1 MVKASRKTKTIVARP
16 PKYRDQLLK
25 PVVDSD
31 NCKDDEIFQPGLF
44 EHYVVRP
51 EELEKICICDFAS
64 YFEFSSFKK
73 NTKSQTEDDNIDDPN
88 WDGNEEEQKEL
99 LDWIPPLTQFKLMD
113 SSGYIKKRRF
123 RCVLKYRRNEKD
135 VLENAVSTLLLFK
148 PFRNENLEIHNADL
162 HRIMEENKEEIER
175 NQERYE
181 QNATLFENIDELEKI
196 FKDDDGDHILD
207 QNDEE
212 VEMEIVEE
220 VKDFEAKYEERDNTT
235 SKDKES
241 DKISYEELKEQ
252 VRSLNKDQR
261 SLFDDMV
268 ERYSIPLGVLEPLLL
283 HIQGAAGTG
292 KSFLLKALING
303 VRYITEKRKISIS
316 PEQPTVVVG
325 APTNNSAFNIGG
337 KTIHSLLGFG
347 FTDEETN
354 AYSGINGQNA
364 KDLPFKFE
372 NTRLMVLDEVSM
384 IGSNMFSKIS
394 LRLQEILSLWPSWKF
409 RSFGGLDLLLL
420 GDFFQLP
427 PILDRYIF
435 QNSTLR
441 GRCGA
446 LSKNHYED
454 NVSSFLLTEKMRSR
468 EDSTFGDLC
477 DAIACEQLTRS
488 DLELLNSRSDI
499 PCPFEQDHDNFKS
512 GNLMVLCLENTTI
525 QEINIEY
532 LHKLNKHQTLY
543 EFQAKDSFAHLSE
556 PVGEVNLNY
565 TDCGN
570 LASTLSIKVDSPVM
584 LTKNISKADGLL
596 NGKRGYVVDVDEK
609 NSIIWVEFFENIG
622 NIARMKEKLRPK
634 KSSQR
639 AVPIYLWK
647 NSVSFYLNG
656 KRKKGPLIH
665 RRNQFPLVLAYA
677 TTVHKA
683 QGLTLNS
690 VIVDFE
696 RNSKRA
702 VPAGAFYTAVSRVRS
717 LDKLFLRN
725 FKKTDIRTDV
735 RVKEEVEKLKKK
747 PYVFLKRFLYQQC
760 FQNIISE
767 TKISYLN
774 INGFATH
781 EKDISTDINLLESD
795 VIMLA
800 ETKSKSDCVGF
811 KIPGFRCLA
820 VLKPLNAG
828 SGGMAVLCKEER
840 IQEVEVIEKK
850 HQGYDLGYIE
860 YMQIMFNK
868 KTFTGLYL
876 HPTVATRRRDW
887 LKEQIDILKESCVI
901 MGDLNLRSEDPD
913 DLKKLENLFPKFK
926 LFIQGPTFQRS
937 NHFSSIDH
945 VFVSK
950 TNTDPFYCTAFKNIY
965 SDHSTI
971 SFR

>member
-1 MVKASRKTKTIVARP
+1 MQGLDMVKASRKTKTIVARP
-16 PKYRDQLLK
+16 PMYRDQLLK
-25 PVVDSD
+25 PIVDSE
-31 NCKDDEIFQPGLF
+31 NCEDDEIFQPGLF

-51 EELEKICICDFAS
+51 ETLEKICICDFAS
-64 YFEFSSFKK
+64 YFEFSSYKK
-73 NTKSQTEDDNIDDPN
+73 SSKSHTEDDNIDDPH
-88 WDGNEEEQKEL
+88 WDVDDEGKNEH
-99 LDWIPPLTQFKLMD
+99 LDWIPAGTQFKLMD
-113 SSGYIKKRRF
+113 SSGYITKRRF
-123 RCVLKYRRNEKD
+123 RCILKYRRNEKD
-135 VLENAVSTLLLFK
+135 VLENAISTLLLFK
-148 PFRNENLEIHNADL
+148 AFRNENSEIHNADL
-162 HRIMEENKEEIER
+162 HKLMAENKVEIER

-181 QNATLFENIDELEKI
+181 QNATLFENLDELEKM
-196 FKDDDGDHILD
+196 FKDDDGDPILD

-212 VEMEIVEE
+212 VEMEILEE
-220 VKDFEAKYEERDNTT
+220 VKDFEAKYEERDNNA
-235 SKDKES
+235 SKETES
-241 DKISYEELKEQ
+241 DKLSYEELKEQ

-261 SLFDDMV
+261 SLFDDMI

-292 KSFLLKALING
+292 KSFLLKTLING

-325 APTNNSAFNIGG
+325 APTNNAAFNIGG

-347 FTDEETN
+347 FTDEESN
-354 AYSGINGQNA
+354 AYSEMNGQNA

-394 LRLQEILSLWPSWKF
+394 LRLQEVLSLLPSWKF

-441 GRCGA
+441 GRCEA

-454 NVSSFLLTEKMRSR
+454 NVTSFLLTEKMRSR

-477 DAIACEQLTRS
+477 DAIAGEQLSRS
-488 DLELLNSRSDI
+488 DLELLSSRSDI
-499 PCPFEQDHDNFKS
+499 PCPFEQDHANFKS
-512 GNLMVLCLENTTI
+512 GNLMVLCLENRTI
-525 QEINIEY
+525 QEINHEY
-532 LHKLNKHQTLY
+532 LHKLNKQQTLY

-570 LASTLSIKVDSPVM
+570 LASILSIKVDSPVM
-584 LTKNISKADGLL
+584 LTKNVSKVDGLL
-596 NGKRGYVVDVDEK
+596 NGKRGFVHEVDEK
-609 NSIIWVEFFENIG
+609 NSIIWIEFFENIG

-634 KSSQR
+634 KNSQK

-656 KRKKGPLIH
+656 KKKKGPLIH
-665 RRNQFPLVLAYA
+665 RRNQFPLILAYA

-696 RNSKRA
+696 RKSKRA

-725 FKKTDIRTDV
+725 FQKTDIRTDV

-760 FQNIISE
+760 FQSVINE
-767 TKISYLN
+767 TKITYLN

-800 ETKSKSDCVGF
+800 ETKSKSDCEGF

-820 VLKPLNAG
+820 VLKPLNVH
-828 SGGMAVLCKEER
+828 SGGMALLCKEER
-840 IQEVEVIEKK
+840 IQEIEVIEKK
-850 HQGYDLGYIE
+850 HRSFDLGYIE
-860 YMQIMFNK
+860 YMKIIFNK
-868 KTFTGLYL
+868 KTYTGLYM
-876 HPTVATRRRDW
+876 HPIFATRGQHW
-887 LKEQIDILKESCVI
+887 LKDQLDIFKDNT
-901 MGDLNLRSEDPD
+901 G
-913 DLKKLENLFPKFK
+913 KKLDYLD
-926 LFIQGPTFQRS
+926 LPTS
-937 NHFSSIDH
+937 HFS
-945 VFVSK
+945 F
-950 TNTDPFYCTAFKNIY
+950 TW
-965 SDHSTI
+965 
-971 SFR
+971 